1 MPFELTTYEAYDFAN
16 SRHIGPSPLEMTEM
30 LNIIGF
36 CSLDAL
42 IDDDD
47 ECVGISKGWI
57 FEDRW
62 FPPSR
67 ATGVPPRLAATVVS
81 SMCRV
86 CEESLTTD

>member
-1 MPFELTTYEAYDFAN
+1 MV
-16 SRHIGPSPLEMTEM
+16 SS
-30 LNIIGF
+30 
-36 CSLDAL
+36 SLV
-42 IDDDD
+42 DDD